1 MDSENNRPLLDLSEI
16 LGIKLNLC
24 NLDPEG
30 DFADKNNI
38 VEHYETLSNL
48 YGLKV
53 EIEEKMVNPIRE
65 LKEKSGILHIAPFS
79 RSILDTPILNFFSK
93 EFSKYFLSIKKHP
106 KLLIPVED

>member
-1 MDSENNRPLLDLSEI
+1 MGDELEMESISSALFDLSEI
-16 LGIKLNLC
+16 LGIKLKLC

-53 EIEEKMVNPIRE
+53 EIEEKMVNPIHE
-65 LKEKSGILHIAPFS
+65 S
-79 RSILDTPILNFFSK
+79 
-93 EFSKYFLSIKKHP
+93 
-106 KLLIPVED
+106 